1 MSTLQAIITLGISA
15 SGKSTWAR
23 QYCQAN
29 EGWVMIE
36 RDEVRQL
43 IFRNRRPP
51 NEVFTWKAWNWKWED
66 AVTDYV
72 KDCVREAAEKGLNV
86 ILSDT
91 HLSERARNASTKLCQ
106 DYGYDVTYRFFPI
119 SYHEAVARDTARS
132 LSVGPWVIAKQMDQ
146 YTKTHV
152 ATVEKQEGLPSCVL
166 IDIDGTV
173 AKMKGRSPFEWDK
186 VGQDEP
192 NEHVWAM
199 VAGLISAGHFP
210 VFLSGR
216 DGVCYKET
224 LMWILKHMG
233 RWMPECRYFDLR
245 MRAEGDMR
253 SDVIVKRELFDE
265 HIRGEYNVHCVI
277 DDRPKVCQMWRELGL
292 EVVQVGNP
300 YIDF

>member
-1 MSTLQAIITLGISA
+1 MSTLQAIITLGVSA

-23 QYCQAN
+23 QHCQAN
-29 EGWVMIE
+29 KGWIMIE
-36 RDEVRQL
+36 RDEIRQM
-43 IFRNRRPP
+43 IFRNKRPP
-51 NEVFTWKAWNWKWED
+51 NESFTWKAWNWKWED
-66 AVTDYV
+66 EVTDYV
-72 KDCVREAAEKGLNV
+72 KECVAEAAGRGLNI

-91 HLSERARNASTKLCQ
+91 HLSDRARNASTKLCQ
-106 DYGYDVTYRFFPI
+106 DHGYDITYRFFPI

-146 YTKTHV
+146 YNKARA

-199 VAGLISAGHFP
+199 VSGLVATGHLP

-216 DGVCYKET
+216 DGVCYDIT
-224 LMWILKHMG
+224 LEWLFRQGSRWI
-233 RWMPECRYFDLR
+233 PSIPFDLF

-253 SDVIVKRELFDE
+253 SDVIVKRELFDA
-265 HIRGEYNVHCVI
+265 HIRGKYNVHCVI